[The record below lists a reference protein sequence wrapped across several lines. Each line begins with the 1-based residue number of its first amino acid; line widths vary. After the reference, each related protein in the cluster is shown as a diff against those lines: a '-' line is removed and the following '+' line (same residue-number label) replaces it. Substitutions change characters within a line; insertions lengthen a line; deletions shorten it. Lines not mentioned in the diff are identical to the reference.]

1 MCGFYDDVALI
12 CDGSYDLGWFN
23 LEFWL
28 FWAMWVRIP
37 VIPYFGVVSSL
48 VVCVDFFLKI
58 QVINPVSF
66 PSFTAFSAN
75 LSYIVTKLT
84 TGHRM
89 SPPTSREP

>member
-12 CDGSYDLGWFN
+12 CDGSYDLGLWFN

-48 VVCVDFFLKI
+48 VVCVDFF
-58 QVINPVSF
+58 F
-66 PSFTAFSAN
+66 
-75 LSYIVTKLT
+75 
-84 TGHRM
+84 
-89 SPPTSREP
+89 